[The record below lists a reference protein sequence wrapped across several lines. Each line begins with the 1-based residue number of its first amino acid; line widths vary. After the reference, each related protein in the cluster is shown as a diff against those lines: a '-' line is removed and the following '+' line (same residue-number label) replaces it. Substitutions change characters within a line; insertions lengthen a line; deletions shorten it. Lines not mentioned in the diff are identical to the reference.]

1 MSASRPLRAA
11 ILTLTAATLLGALPA
26 SASAR
31 PNFTVRPAAALD
43 APFRWDVTDHALR
56 CEERVVRIQVR
67 GAPGWR
73 TKVGGRPFRRGS
85 FSVPMSGKPGR
96 RTVVTFR
103 RGRRVRRFHLRC
115 LPADYP
121 DYEFRRVRPGG
132 PAFLFIQMDR
142 YYPTIFNRDGVPVW
156 WFKASGVPD
165 NFMLLPDGR
174 VALDPVDDRS
184 FQIGTYEVRSLSGR
198 FIRNVGNHG
207 GGTADIHELLKLP
220 NGNWMMG
227 RQVIRGG
234 VDTSAFGGSAN
245 SRVVDIEIQEVTPR
259 GRVVWR
265 WNSGDHIRL
274 AETGRWWNEPILD
287 FEPYDIV
294 HWNSVDVKGR
304 YVILSFRHLDA
315 VYKIDRRTGRIVWK
329 LGGTRTPKRLD
340 VVGDPLGNFP
350 LGAQHDA
357 RFLSD
362 GTISVYDNRSAL
374 PQPARVVR
382 YRVNERAGRA
392 RLVQAFGERR
402 TPISVCCGSARR
414 VGRSWVVGWGGNSL
428 IGGYNLRGRRLWSL
442 TIDKFTYRA
451 NYATSKQLKLRR
463 VRRAMDRVARRGA
476 AA

>member
-1 MSASRPLRAA
+1 M
-11 ILTLTAATLLGALPA
+11 
-26 SASAR
+26 
-31 PNFTVRPAAALD
+31 
-43 APFRWDVTDHALR
+43 
-56 CEERVVRIQVR
+56 
-67 GAPGWR
+67 
-73 TKVGGRPFRRGS
+73 
-85 FSVPMSGKPGR
+85 
-96 RTVVTFR
+96 
-103 RGRRVRRFHLRC
+103 
-115 LPADYP
+115 
-121 DYEFRRVRPGG
+121 
-132 PAFLFIQMDR
+132 
-142 YYPTIFNRDGVPVW
+142 
-156 WFKASGVPD
+156 
-165 NFMLLPDGR
+165 
-174 VALDPVDDRS
+174 ALDPVDDRS

-245 SRVVDIEIQEVTPR
+245 SRVVDIEIQEVTPG

-382 YRVNERAGRA
+382 YRVNARAGRA
-392 RLVQAFGERR
+392 RLVQTFGERR

-414 VGRSWVVGWGGNSL
+414 VGRSWVVGWGGQFPD
-428 IGGYNLRGRRLWSL
+428 RRLQPPRPSPL
-442 TIDKFTYRA
+442 VADNRQVHLSRELRHVKTAEAAAGAAGDGQGRA
-451 NYATSKQLKLRR
+451 
-463 VRRAMDRVARRGA
+463 ARRGDLIPRSLHSEPDQPGSASAPRRQPIAGEESLLPPARKGRPPRRDDA
-476 AA
+476 ASLAHDGEKTGVCAGPDRH